1 MRRSSI
7 HCAVV
12 RVPQAPSRKA
22 FGPCQ
27 FVGDYSGGDPPV
39 PIPNTAVKPSS
50 GDGTA
55 GATRWESS
63 SLPANFFL
71 GPAHSRWVFFY
82 FVCPAARAAAAKTA
96 GQTGAKSGPAGP
108 VCFQVLEPALRRKH
122 RSLRFSARA
131 PGRRNAPRHAAPR
144 KRGTFAGPGRA
155 LRMRLTA
162 ARRRGDARLASQA
175 LPEHSAGLGMRAWS
189 RSRENGARR
198 TASPT
203 ATSISWS
210 HRPVH
215 TAASRGFIRCAAG
228 HLLRAGA
235 RRAEIASV

>member
-12 RVPQAPSRKA
+12 RVPQAPSRKV

-71 GPAHSRWVFFY
+71 GPAHSRWAFLCARLPVPQRRRRQ
-82 FVCPAARAAAAKTA
+82 VKPARNRVRPGRFASKYWSLPCGANTARCGFLPAPR
-96 GQTGAKSGPAGP
+96 GAETVHGTRLLENAGP
-108 VCFQVLEPALRRKH
+108 L
-122 RSLRFSARA
+122 
-131 PGRRNAPRHAAPR
+131 
-144 KRGTFAGPGRA
+144 PGRA
-155 LRMRLTA
+155 GPRPPDEAHRRA
-162 ARRRGDARLASQA
+162 SSRRRTPGTPST
-175 LPEHSAGLGMRAWS
+175 PAGAQ
-189 RSRENGARR
+189 RR
-198 TASPT
+198 
-203 ATSISWS
+203 
-210 HRPVH
+210 
-215 TAASRGFIRCAAG
+215 AG
-228 HLLRAGA
+228 HAGMVKVTRK
-235 RRAEIASV
+235 RRSEDGEPHGYFHFLEPPPRPHRR

>member
-1 MRRSSI
+1 
-7 HCAVV
+7 
-12 RVPQAPSRKA
+12 
-22 FGPCQ
+22 
-27 FVGDYSGGDPPV
+27 
-39 PIPNTAVKPSS
+39 S

-131 PGRRNAPRHAAPR
+131 PGRRETLHGTRLLENA
-144 KRGTFAGPGRA
+144 GSLPGRA
-155 LRMRLTA
+155 GPRPPDEAHRRA
-162 ARRRGDARLASQA
+162 SSRRRTPGTPST
-175 LPEHSAGLGMRAWS
+175 P
-189 RSRENGARR
+189 
-198 TASPT
+198 
-203 ATSISWS
+203 
-210 HRPVH
+210 
-215 TAASRGFIRCAAG
+215 
-228 HLLRAGA
+228 AGA
-235 RRAEIASV
+235 QR

>member
-122 RSLRFSARA
+122 RSLRVSARTL
-131 PGRRNAPRHAAPR
+131 GRRNAPRHAAPR

-155 LRMRLTA
+155 GPRPPDEAHRRA
-162 ARRRGDARLASQA
+162 SSRRRTPGTPST
-175 LPEHSAGLGMRAWS
+175 PAGAQ
-189 RSRENGARR
+189 
-198 TASPT
+198 
-203 ATSISWS
+203 
-210 HRPVH
+210 RP
-215 TAASRGFIRCAAG
+215 AG
-228 HLLRAGA
+228 HAGMVKVTRK
-235 RRAEIASV
+235 RRSEDGEPHGYFHFLEPPPRPHRR

>member
-1 MRRSSI
+1 
-7 HCAVV
+7 
-12 RVPQAPSRKA
+12 
-22 FGPCQ
+22 
-27 FVGDYSGGDPPV
+27 
-39 PIPNTAVKPSS
+39 PSS

-71 GPAHSRWVFFY
+71 GPAHSRWAFLCARLPVPQRRRRQ
-82 FVCPAARAAAAKTA
+82 VKPARNRVPPGRFASKYWSLPFGPTTARFGFLPAPR
-96 GQTGAKSGPAGP
+96 GADTVHGTRLLENAGP
-108 VCFQVLEPALRRKH
+108 L
-122 RSLRFSARA
+122 
-131 PGRRNAPRHAAPR
+131 PGR
-144 KRGTFAGPGRA
+144 AGPGRA

-162 ARRRGDARLASQA
+162 ARRRGDARLAPPA
-175 LPEHSAGLGMRAWS
+175 LPPGHSAGLGMRAWS

-215 TAASRGFIRCAAG
+215 TAASSG
-228 HLLRAGA
+228 
-235 RRAEIASV
+235 